1 MKPDSVWGNG
11 KGFLPRRQ
19 DNPCL
24 ITTKIRL
31 EDIRSQDVKLMKQL
45 LAINSV
51 ITSITN
57 LRTRNPISRSATF
70 SCSGKNCPTVKYTK
84 KRACDDVICN
94 LKNPLVRYG
103 SEPLVI
109 DDDIN
114 KAGSQES
121 VSDLNAESAPAFPLS
136 LSFSGRGSYITHELS
151 NWGGRYGRRKVS
163 PDCYEKY
170 ETVET
175 VKDSKKLQLVS

>member
-1 MKPDSVWGNG
+1 
-11 KGFLPRRQ
+11 
-19 DNPCL
+19 
-24 ITTKIRL
+24 
-31 EDIRSQDVKLMKQL
+31 MKQL

-114 KAGSQES
+114 KTGSQES

-136 LSFSGRGSYITHELS
+136 LSFSGRGSYITLMSSLTEEEDMDCHAPHVS
-151 NWGGRYGRRKVS
+151 IHFGRWTS
-163 PDCYEKY
+163 
-170 ETVET
+170 
-175 VKDSKKLQLVS
+175 